1 MKFYSDNLKKLFDSA
16 EECEKAE
23 QEALEAQKKAEL
35 EKEKLAAER
44 KARADEVEV
53 ARKAM
58 VEAQKNYEKVMRDF
72 LRDYHT
78 YHYSTSN
85 LDDMP
90 KFFPFFDNWF

>member
-1 MKFYSDNLKKLFDSA
+1 MKYYSETLKKLFESQ

-23 QEALEAQKKAEL
+23 QEEIEAKKKAEE
-35 EKEKLAAER
+35 EKERLVAER
-44 KARADEVEV
+44 KARADEVEA

-58 VEAQKNYEKVMRDF
+58 VEAQKNYEKVMHDF

-85 LDDMP
+85 VDDMP
-90 KFFPFFDNWF
+90 RLFTFFDNWF

>member
-1 MKFYSDNLKKLFDSA
+1 MKYYSDTLKKLFDSA

-23 QEALEAQKKAEL
+23 QEELEAKKKAEE

-44 KARADEVEV
+44 KARADEVEE

-58 VEAQKNYEKVMRDF
+58 VKAQENYEKVMREF

-85 LDDMP
+85 VSEMP
-90 KFFPFFDNWF
+90 KIFTFFDNWF